1 MSSKHY
7 EILIFRYG
15 LLLSGPQTF
24 CWLID
29 TIEVVLNHIELFHSE
44 SNGVWYD
51 FSESEIKT
59 ANLPLLIAC
68 EELNRIR
75 MALHHQRNSLLTFSG
90 NGKVGKLFQE
100 LLLPDLE
107 SVCILSGSILLLDDG
122 SVHCLAD
129 LIGCLLLIVFSKFE
143 YFIWR
148 DHFILLRFE
157 ENLLCSCE
165 NWILGGF

>member
-1 MSSKHY
+1 MPSEHN
-7 EILIFRYG
+7 EILIFSYG
-15 LLLSGPQTF
+15 LLLSDPQTF
-24 CWLID
+24 FRLID

-68 EELNRIR
+68 EELYWVR

-90 NGKVGKLFQE
+90 NGKVGKLFQK

-107 SVCILSGSILLLDDG
+107 SVCILSGSILFLDDG
-122 SVHCLAD
+122 SVYCLAD

-148 DHFILLRFE
+148 NHFILLWFE
-157 ENLLCSCE
+157 QDLLCSSE
-165 NWILGGF
+165 NWILSGF